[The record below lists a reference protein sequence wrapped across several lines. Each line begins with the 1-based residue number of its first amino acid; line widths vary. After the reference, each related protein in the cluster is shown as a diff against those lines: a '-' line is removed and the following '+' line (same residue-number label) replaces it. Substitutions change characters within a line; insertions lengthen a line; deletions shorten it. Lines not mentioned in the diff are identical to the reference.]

1 MQTAVVVHTSPT
13 QAYNA
18 AQECLPRQHKLIYRE
33 SVSLKRNDITR
44 KAEELLM
51 QAPSSQPCPAE
62 RTLDAALADFVQQTP
77 GLPSGH
83 RARNKAH
90 AAARQR
96 GHDDSTRDKSSD
108 GQVSSPVWKPFAA
121 KTAVYCTKDFDRG
134 CQAVRSALCIRPYHK
149 MQSEGI
155 LSILQHLLQE
165 QSG

>member
-77 GLPSGH
+77 GLPSDIGLETKLMQLLDKGVTMT
-83 RARNKAH
+83 APETKAVMVKFL
-90 AAARQR
+90 RQY
-96 GHDDSTRDKSSD
+96 GNPLPPKQQSIAPKILIEAVKQP
-108 GQVSSPVWKPFAA
+108 GQHCA
-121 KTAVYCTKDFDRG
+121 
-134 CQAVRSALCIRPYHK
+134 
-149 MQSEGI
+149 
-155 LSILQHLLQE
+155 
-165 QSG
+165 